1 MHKERHTRMNAA
13 MTLSDTHWM
22 RQWPRRFSVDFLF
35 SSPLSSEKL
44 ASKSICQISTV
55 AFSWLR
61 QKYCS
66 STRSSRCCLENA
78 FGGIVDS
85 YLPDDIS

>member
-35 SSPLSSEKL
+35 SSPSQAKNWLPNPFVRYQPLHFRGSVR
-44 ASKSICQISTV
+44 STARLQEAV
-55 AFSWLR
+55 AVVWKMHLV
-61 QKYCS
+61 
-66 STRSSRCCLENA
+66 A
-78 FGGIVDS
+78 
-85 YLPDDIS
+85 